1 MSATVLALVSAIND
15 AVMLQAALTPLV
27 KSALEDG
34 RTEVTD
40 EEVEAARAKVTSG
53 LDALDAAIAKA
64 REQA

>member
-1 MSATVLALVSAIND
+1 MSTTVLALLTAIND
-15 AVMLQAALTPLV
+15 ATMLAGALTPLV
-27 KSALEDG
+27 QKAVGEG
-34 RTEVTD
+34 RAEVTD